1 MAGIWHTVP
10 SMGFD
15 IAHKPPFRVFCC
27 LMAAFW
33 AGMILLGTFR
43 IACAAPPPVSQSTL
57 SSASVPHAV
66 CHCPMCASM
75 GHAGMKCCCCHS
87 GGTPFASCVCQCRPQ
102 PQTAATLAVLVWS
115 PLAVLPGKQVSVLS
129 SYRAWHYPALSSRL
143 CTLSR
148 LPLPRPPRLL

>member
-1 MAGIWHTVP
+1 
-10 SMGFD
+10 MGLTA
-15 IAHKPPFRVFCC
+15 AHKPPFRVFCC
-27 LMAAFW
+27 LMAVFW

-43 IACAAPPPVSQSTL
+43 IACAAPPIVSRSID
-57 SSASVPHAV
+57 SSPDVPPNAASHIV
-66 CHCPMCASM
+66 CRCPMCASM
-75 GHAGMKCCCCHS
+75 GHVGMKCCCCHA
-87 GGTPFASCVCQCRPQ
+87 GGKASVSCVCQCRPQ

-129 SYRAWHYPALSSRL
+129 SYRTWHYPALSSRL